1 MGFRW
6 HEILVLEGLF
16 DGSLGTLD
24 SFIRTQQSHYQITSF
39 CARLM
44 AEHCPIEINEE
55 SFFNGSWDDLVCFKA
70 STADILA
77 IGRLAGPSTHWMQ
90 PFGPKVF
97 PILTPNNLAAYH
109 S

>member
-16 DGSLGTLD
+16 DGSLGTLY

-55 SFFNGSWDDLVCFKA
+55 SFFTAAGMVWFV
-70 STADILA
+70 STRRQLTYLQLEDWLDHPLTGCNPLA
-77 IGRLAGPSTHWMQ
+77 Q
-90 PFGPKVF
+90 KYFPF
-97 PILTPNNLAAYH
+97 
-109 S
+109 